1 MGLYCFG
8 IDVGGTTVKC
18 GLFKTD
24 GVLVEKW
31 EIPTRTENNGSEI
44 VPDVAKTIEEKLAE
58 KNISKEEVD
67 GIGIGVPG
75 PVNAEGDVIAA
86 VNLFWGYKKLSKE
99 LNELTGL
106 TVKVGNDANVAALG
120 EAWKGAAAGAKNV
133 ILVTL
138 GTGVGGGIIVDG
150 KIVAGHHGAGGE
162 IGHANVMHDET
173 ETCNCGN
180 KGCLE
185 QYTSATG
192 IVRLAKRKLAKS
204 SEETSIREIPNLTAK
219 DVFDAA
225 KAGDA
230 IAIGLV
236 DEVCEILGST
246 LSNIACVVNPEIIVI
261 GGGVSK
267 AGDILLDN
275 IKKHFVETAFMA
287 CRDTKF
293 ALAGLGNDA
302 GMYGCVE
309 MLLD

>member
-1 MGLYCFG
+1 MNYCFG
-8 IDVGGTTVKC
+8 VDIGGTTVKI
-18 GLFKTD
+18 GLFEET
-24 GVLVEKW
+24 GTIVEKW
-31 EIPTRTENNGSEI
+31 EIPTNTLADGEAI
-44 VPDVAKTIEEKLAE
+44 LPDIAFSLKTKIEERKL
-58 KNISKEEVD
+58 SEED
-67 GIGIGVPG
+67 ILGIGVGVPA
-75 PVNAEGDVIAA
+75 PVTAEGI
-86 VNLFWGYKKLSKE
+86 VNGSANLGWKYKEVKKE
-99 LNELTGL
+99 MEELTGL
-106 TVKVGNDANVAALG
+106 KAYIGNDANVAALG
-120 EAWKGAAAGAKNV
+120 EMWKGGGAGEKNM
-133 ILVTL
+133 IMVTL
-138 GTGVGGGIIVDG
+138 GTGVGGGVIIDG
-150 KIVAGHHGAGGE
+150 KMLVGNNGAGGE
-162 IGHANVMHDET
+162 IGHITVRDDET
-173 ETCNCGN
+173 EACGCGR

-185 QYTSATG
+185 QYASATG
-192 IVRLAKRKLAKS
+192 LVRLAKRYFEKNTKN
-204 SEETSIREIPNLTAK
+204 SILTGKEITAK
-219 DVFDAA
+219 EVFDAA

-275 IKKHFVETAFMA
+275 IKKHFVETSFMA